1 VRKSEVMARRCCLV
15 VPASS
20 ERMLKKAFGLVVD
33 EVVLDFEDALSSA
46 DKTPELRT
54 RVAAMVR
61 EATWRAPIVAVRV
74 NAVETP
80 WFRDD
85 LSQLMEEAG
94 GCVRSVVVPKVESAT
109 QVVAVHEL
117 LAELEAKFALA
128 PVAVEAQ
135 IETALGLV
143 KVDEIAAS
151 SSRLV
156 ALIFGAGDFAASM
169 GLSQPVIGAGLPGY
183 VGDRWQ
189 YARSRIATAAHAY
202 GLTPVD
208 TPYAAFEDING
219 LVETARQARALGF
232 LGKWVI
238 HPAQIEACRDLFTPT
253 VSELDD
259 ARRILEVLD
268 RAAEVRRGAD
278 ADGAV
283 MVDEASRR
291 VALAVLAR
299 APAD

>member
-1 VRKSEVMARRCCLV
+1 
-15 VPASS
+15 
-20 ERMLKKAFGLVVD
+20 MLKKAFGLAVD
-33 EVVLDFEDALSSA
+33 EVIIDFEDALSPPG
-46 DKTPELRT
+46 KTPELRT
-54 RVAAMVR
+54 RIAVMVR
-61 EATWRAPIVAVRV
+61 EASWRAPIVAVRV
-74 NAVETP
+74 NGFETP

-85 LSQLMEEAG
+85 LSQLMAEAG
-94 GCVRSVVVPKVESAT
+94 GRVRSIVVPKVESAS
-109 QVVAVHEL
+109 QLVAVDEL
-117 LAELEAKFALA
+117 LSELEAKFAVD

-143 KVDEIAAS
+143 KVEEIAAS

-156 ALIFGAGDFAASM
+156 ALIFGAGDFAASLS
-169 GLSQPVIGAGLPGY
+169 LSQPVIGARLSGY

-208 TPYAAFEDING
+208 TPYAAFEDVDG
-219 LVETARQARALGF
+219 LVETAKQARALGF

-238 HPAQIEACRDLFTPT
+238 HPAQIDACRDVFTPT
-253 VSELDD
+253 VSELDE

-268 RAAEVRRGAD
+268 RAAQVGRGAE

-291 VALAVLAR
+291 AALAVLAR
-299 APAD
+299 AGGD